1 MEAFN
6 GPSRCLATEKF
17 LRKYQDENCYTNC
30 GNVRPNTTQKFALST
45 EFEVKKIMSKMYTL
59 NNSINE
65 IVFLNDSH

>member
-45 EFEVKKIMSKMYTL
+45 EFEVKQKYGPKCIH
-59 NNSINE
+59 SIKVS
-65 IVFLNDSH
+65 IKLSF